1 VLIKERNST
10 NVLNCVYARSAVVK
24 LVVSMHEISDS
35 NPVVMHIFSKTFCTG
50 IYVCMRVYML
60 PKCHVQVYTSVSLF
74 VVVCTC
80 LCLDTCVLF
89 YFSKYI
95 PVYTNMAIHIHSIYF
110 NMFSILYYI
119 LFTTISYH
127 AIVYGGM
134 GVWP

>member
-1 VLIKERNST
+1 
-10 NVLNCVYARSAVVK
+10 
-24 LVVSMHEISDS
+24 MHEISGS
-35 NPVVMHIFSKTFCTG
+35 NCCYAYFFKSVLYWYI
-50 IYVCMRVYML
+50 RVYASIYASEMS
-60 PKCHVQVYTSVSLF
+60 CRSINIF

-80 LCLDTCVLF
+80 LCLDKCGVF

-95 PVYTNMAIHIHSIYF
+95 PVYTNMAIHIHRIYF